1 MIRIIILLLVNV
13 TVYLKQWLCGCGCPN
28 LWPQILKSAVL
39 VVPFTFLSRW
49 QFLYQKT
56 GATDLCG
63 FPRQHGM
70 TTICQQ
76 SCNFLFV
83 CPTQCCLFIYFDCQS
98 FMTFWFPFVESEL
111 GGKSYTGEEE
121 CWNKLF
127 GPYLQFSS
135 FLESAKDPTSSI
147 KMDFS
152 LIAFG
157 PPKTGNNPCWLSMGY
172 KTELVLLMRTARQLG
187 RGWWWA
193 EATNWHLFLACNAP
207 SVRSPSKGS
216 PAETHYF

>member
-1 MIRIIILLLVNV
+1 MFHLLSCHSGSFFTKKPGPLTSVV
-13 TVYLKQWLCGCGCPN
+13 SPVSME
-28 LWPQILKSAVL
+28 WPQYVNNHVI
-39 VVPFTFLSRW
+39 
-49 QFLYQKT
+49 
-56 GATDLCG
+56 
-63 FPRQHGM
+63 
-70 TTICQQ
+70 
-76 SCNFLFV
+76 FLFV

-216 PAETHYF
+216 PAETHFF